1 MKKKTTALI
10 LALALAMGLCAPAL
24 ATDQTIQG
32 PTSGGTFNGSGDVA
46 WKASVMTGD
55 VISVVM
61 PTSVDFY
68 IKLKDGVYSAGSNGT
83 TAKGFDLVL
92 SAEAKITNNSS
103 TAIALSCSNVADGGV
118 QSDAVGTSAGN
129 PLPTAVLGLLDLA
142 LGKTANATPLSD
154 EAFTAGKLTAGTVN
168 LALGTIPRLQ
178 EGATDNVMSL
188 WMHGK
193 KLTAE
198 DNSTWGSVD
207 AALSAGETIT
217 ATVTTTLKV
226 AVAP

>member
-68 IKLKDGVYSAGSNGT
+68 IKLKDGVYSAGSSGT
-83 TAKGFDLVL
+83 TTKGFDLVL

-118 QSDAVGTSAGN
+118 QSDASPSAGA
-129 PLPTAVLGLLDLA
+129 PLPTAVLALLDLA

-154 EAFTAGKLTAGTVN
+154 EAFTAGKLTAGTVD

-178 EGATDNVMSL
+178 EGSTDNVMSL

-193 KLTAE
+193 KLAAE

-207 AALSAGETIT
+207 AALSADETIT